1 MLTILSKMVRAYLT
15 EKGTLEPQVKVGRP
29 GEHCRQREEPVHR
42 LEARSVLGV
51 FQEWHV
57 GQSAV
62 HEAA

>member
-15 EKGTLEPQVKVGRP
+15 EKGTLEPQVKVGQP

-57 GQSAV
+57 G
-62 HEAA
+62 